1 MSLVVAKTKPITKN
15 SISINRLSN
24 LAFASAKIRACKHT
38 VCKINVI
45 GGYGTSECTFNF
57 RQLSDSYAVLRQQYA
72 AIQALTLL

>member
-1 MSLVVAKTKPITKN
+1 
-15 SISINRLSN
+15 
-24 LAFASAKIRACKHT
+24 
-38 VCKINVI
+38 VI